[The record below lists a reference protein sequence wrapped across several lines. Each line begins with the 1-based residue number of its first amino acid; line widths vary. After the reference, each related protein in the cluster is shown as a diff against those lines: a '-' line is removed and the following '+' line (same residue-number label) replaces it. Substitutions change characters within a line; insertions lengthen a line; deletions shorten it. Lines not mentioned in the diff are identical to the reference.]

1 MYSDLTLNLSSGIGN
16 SLTLSADS
24 SQLKVKRK
32 AVSGSFMAQL
42 QSLALPKTN
51 GMMEIPHELF
61 CSPSKSLFSFGQTP
75 PGLSCG

>member
-32 AVSGSFMAQL
+32 AVSGSFMAQV
-42 QSLALPKTN
+42 QSLALPETK
-51 GMMEIPHELF
+51 GVMEIPHELF
-61 CSPSKSLFSFGQTP
+61 LQSLEVLVLF
-75 PGLSCG
+75 

>member
-1 MYSDLTLNLSSGIGN
+1 MYSDLTLNLSSGIGD

-32 AVSGSFMAQL
+32 AVSGSG
-42 QSLALPKTN
+42 PKPGLTKDKL
-51 GMMEIPHELF
+51 MEIPHALF
-61 CSPSKSLFSFGQTP
+61 CSPLKSLFSFGQTA